1 MPHSS
6 TGPPAAVLA
15 TILAAIALSMGAG
28 PMRAA
33 DDPAENAERKA
44 VEFLQR
50 HVPMWRRE
58 NGCFSC
64 HNNGDAARALYAAMR
79 HGYSIRGDV
88 LEETTAWLARP
99 ALWDENKGDPGFN
112 DKRLANLQFAAALVA
127 AFDAGK
133 WNDRTALAE
142 AAQRIVADQ
151 GADGAWH
158 IEPGNAVGSP
168 GTYGTT
174 LATYIGLQTLGR
186 ASLPATDQAIRKAR
200 AWLRKQEPSNIPAA
214 ATLIFACTVEPS
226 DENDARKKN
235 ASLRAIQLA
244 QSSDG
249 GWGPYADAPSEP
261 FDTSVV
267 LLALSKAS
275 DASGV
280 AEMIPRGR
288 RFLALRQ
295 NADGSW
301 PATTRPPGG
310 ESYAQSISTTGWAT
324 LALLATRKR
333 E

>member
-6 TGPPAAVLA
+6 IGPPAGLVP
-15 TILAAIALSMGAG
+15 TILAAIAVSMGAG
-28 PMRAA
+28 PIRAA
-33 DDPAENAERKA
+33 ENPAENAESKA

-50 HVPMWRRE
+50 HVAAWRRE

-79 HGYSIRGDV
+79 EGYSIRADV
-88 LEETTAWLARP
+88 LAETTAWLARP

-112 DKRLANLQFAAALVA
+112 DKRLANLQFGAALVA

-133 WNDRTALAE
+133 WNDRTALSE

-168 GTYGTT
+168 ATYGTT
-174 LATYIGLQTLGR
+174 VATYIGLQTLGR
-186 ASLPATDQAIRKAR
+186 ASLNATDQAIRKAR
-200 AWLRKQEPSNIPAA
+200 TWLRKQEPTNIPAA
-214 ATLIFACTVEPS
+214 ATLILACTLEPS
-226 DENDARKKN
+226 DENDARKKV
-235 ASLRAIQLA
+235 ASLGAIQRA
-244 QSSDG
+244 QSNDG

-261 FDTSVV
+261 FDTAVV
-267 LLALSKAS
+267 LLALSKTP

-280 AEMIPRGR
+280 AAMIARGR

-295 NADGSW
+295 NADGGW